1 VPQNIT
7 EDQVHKAYEL
17 GKSVHEESTSLSDA
31 ATDLAETLSMNRGSA
46 QGYIY
51 TLGCLLSGKEYR
63 RTINAYATD
72 YYLTRIYQDF
82 GRAALTRALSAVQ
95 KHLEYYEGVGKS
107 KQPKIHDLVVVHLEN
122 LQQSMTQKEYDEEFA
137 RQITTSLNEP
147 RKDRLTRLKA
157 ANKKPSTITVLT
169 EAYRRNPDVVAEVL
183 FRADGKC
190 ERCTSAAPFLR
201 TKDRTPYLEVHHII
215 QLAKGGEDTVENAIA
230 LCPNCHRELHFGQ

>member
-1 VPQNIT
+1 MPQNIT
-7 EDQVHKAYEL
+7 EEQVQKAYEL
-17 GKSVHEESTSLSDA
+17 GKLVHKERISLSDA
-31 ATDLAETLSMNRGSA
+31 ATELAESLSMNRGSA

-72 YYLTRIYQDF
+72 YYLTHIHQDF
-82 GRAALTRALSAVQ
+82 GRAALTKALSAVR

-107 KQPKIHDLVVVHLEN
+107 KQPKIHEIVLLHLEM
-122 LQQSMTQKEYDEEFA
+122 LQKSMTQKEYDEEFDS
-137 RQITTSLNEP
+137 QITTSLNEP
-147 RKDRLTRLKA
+147 QRDRLTRLKA

-190 ERCTSAAPFLR
+190 ERCTKPAPFLR
-201 TKDRTPYLEVHHII
+201 TKDRTPYLEVHHIV
-215 QLAKGGEDTVENAIA
+215 QLAKGGEDTVENAMA